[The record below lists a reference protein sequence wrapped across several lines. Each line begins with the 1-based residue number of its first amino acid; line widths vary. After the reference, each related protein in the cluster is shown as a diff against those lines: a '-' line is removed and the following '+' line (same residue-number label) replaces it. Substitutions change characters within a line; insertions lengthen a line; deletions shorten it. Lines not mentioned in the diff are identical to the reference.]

1 MAILFS
7 ILQCEF
13 DAITFI
19 WNWHYQFCYV
29 FVILWWVI
37 LCKWRADGIQ
47 CLRQGPFDLFLSHS
61 CWCDRFCSCAFY
73 RSTAFL
79 RPANLMVGSD
89 IMRSF
94 SSFSRILLS
103 RAMRLCSFP
112 LFFSCD
118 KWSCFT
124 FHSDHFLRG
133 RDPFYFADSSWTR
146 TPTCQR
152 GEVL

>member
-1 MAILFS
+1 MRSLLYGTGIINFVTYLWFYDESFYASGVLMGYNSKDEALS
-7 ILQCEF
+7 IF
-13 DAITFI
+13 
-19 WNWHYQFCYV
+19 
-29 FVILWWVI
+29 FVPLLLMRSF
-37 LCKWRADGIQ
+37 LCRI
-47 CLRQGPFDLFLSHS
+47 
-61 CWCDRFCSCAFY
+61 CWCDRFCSSA
-73 RSTAFL
+73 STAFL
-79 RPANLMVGSD
+79 RPANLIVGSD